1 MSDAGLADKKPLDEE
16 AQVGTSNDESL
27 HDSLQGKKNDS
38 PEPEGEEK
46 SPENG
51 SKSEFEVWWDEPADQ
66 DPANPMNWSNVRK
79 WTIIATVSF
88 ITFLTSVMLPPYH
101 SRCFVRR
108 LIGTIYRPLASSMFA
123 LGVPEVMRDFGSS
136 SDVLASF
143 VVSVF
148 VLGFA
153 FGPLIIA
160 PLSEYGGRVVV
171 YNTCNVLFLVF
182 TILNAVAKNMAM
194 LIVFR
199 FLAGFAGVAAI
210 TCGSGTIA
218 DLMPAQKRGMAMSLW
233 SLGPLF
239 GPIIGPVADGFLVEA
254 KGWRWVFWVI
264 TMAVRNAL
272 SRFVKCP
279 QLFVMA
285 LLKFNFLF
293 SHSPVSPPSFVS
305 SS

>member
-88 ITFLTSVMLPPYH
+88 ITFLT
-101 SRCFVRR
+101 
-108 LIGTIYRPLASSMFA
+108 PLASSMFA

-264 TMAVRNAL
+264 TMASGVATIVCFLVLRETYAPVLLERKAARLRKETGNPAYQ
-272 SRFVKCP
+272 SR
-279 QLFVMA
+279 L
-285 LLKFNFLF
+285 
-293 SHSPVSPPSFVS
+293 HSKVPLRS
-305 SS
+305 SSSEAFYDLRKC